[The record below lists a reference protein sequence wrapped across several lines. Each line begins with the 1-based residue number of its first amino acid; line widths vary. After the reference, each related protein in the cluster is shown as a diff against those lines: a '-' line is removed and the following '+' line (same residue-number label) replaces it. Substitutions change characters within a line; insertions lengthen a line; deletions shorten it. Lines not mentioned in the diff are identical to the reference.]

1 MAIID
6 IVGILRGRREQRQFG
21 IEELAAKLAGGVDVP
36 PEEVEAALDLA
47 GCTAE
52 ELQDR
57 LVAIDRRAD
66 LLKRVAA
73 GTAALAKL
81 DKIDAVVSA
90 AFDLALE
97 KQKAHFALREKH
109 ADEAAALRQA
119 IDLGEAAAGD
129 LLDPKNLSP
138 ADREKLAAARGAL
151 DAATKAL
158 FDSQRRLPELKTSLA
173 EAEAGQAEAAET
185 ARMSRGDATAKQRA
199 TEATNAVAAR
209 GLRLRTL
216 VAELPGLASAHKT
229 AETALSRVEDAL
241 RQ

>member
-6 IVGILRGRREQRQFG
+6 IVGILRGRREQRATG
-21 IEELAAKLAGGVDVP
+21 IEELAVRLAGGEAVA
-36 PEEVEAALDLA
+36 PEEVEAILDRT
-47 GCTAE
+47 GCTDE
-52 ELQDR
+52 QLQERIDS
-57 LVAIDRRAD
+57 LDRRAG
-66 LLKRVAA
+66 LVKRVSA

-119 IDLGEAAAGD
+119 IDAGETAAGD
-129 LLDPKNLSP
+129 LLDPRNLSP

-173 EAEAGQAEAAET
+173 DAEAALAGATEA
-185 ARMSRGDATAKQRA
+185 ARMNRGDATAKQRA
-199 TEATNAVAAR
+199 AEATNAVAAR